1 LATSAVGSGSLVRDE
16 RCGLVGVESESLS
29 FVRIPNLVKGY
40 KAGVTEL
47 PLLRDVSIFVTGLL
61 DYTECGS
68 R

>member
-1 LATSAVGSGSLVRDE
+1 
-16 RCGLVGVESESLS
+16 VGVESESLS